1 MFTKSGVTIDNGST
15 EVTDVSGSRNEP
27 AVQTNESSQQGNDD
41 NQKWSWIYHC
51 DEVIGNMLIG
61 LA

>member
-15 EVTDVSGSRNEP
+15 QVTDIPGSTNEP
-27 AVQTNESSQQGNDD
+27 VVQTNESSQQGDGDD
-41 NQKWSWIYHC
+41 QKWSWIYHC
-51 DEVIGNMLIG
+51 DEVIANLPIG

>member
-15 EVTDVSGSRNEP
+15 EVTDVPGSRKEP
-27 AVQTNESSQQGNDD
+27 AVQMTQSGQQGNDD
-41 NQKWSWIYHC
+41 DQKWSWIYHC
-51 DEVIGNMLIG
+51 DKIIGNLPIG